1 MYEGTR
7 PPVCAGHPS
16 RRARAAC
23 VRCGRYL
30 CGECLEVGEE
40 GALCPDC
47 AGEAAGRAC
56 PPPAP
61 GREAGKPGKGA
72 CVRHPDERATAVCAH
87 CGAALC
93 EGCRSGVGDLAYCP
107 DCFTFVCGLRAA
119 AGTPSRPA
127 RPRRSGSPEGGP
139 GWKLWPGLAFLPL
152 PFLLESLVTYMI
164 NEGGELGY
172 GAAVMLVSA
181 ALYATLLAFAA
192 WQAGGAAG
200 GGGGWLRELGMSG
213 RGLKECLPWGLL
225 GGLVS
230 FGLTAALLSASD
242 WFLQNSGLGD
252 NWVYG
257 LIKLNVKA
265 GVGGLDMVLAF
276 VVIVLVAPFCEEAF
290 FRGYLYPPMRR
301 ELGTAW
307 AMLLSS
313 AVFSLVHFSLV
324 GLLSRMAA
332 GLVFCALYEHADN
345 LAAPVAAHMINNLVA
360 FLLPVVG
367 A

>member
-1 MYEGTR
+1 
-7 PPVCAGHPS
+7 
-16 RRARAAC
+16 
-23 VRCGRYL
+23 
-30 CGECLEVGEE
+30 
-40 GALCPDC
+40 
-47 AGEAAGRAC
+47 
-56 PPPAP
+56 
-61 GREAGKPGKGA
+61 
-72 CVRHPDERATAVCAH
+72 
-87 CGAALC
+87 
-93 EGCRSGVGDLAYCP
+93 
-107 DCFTFVCGLRAA
+107 
-119 AGTPSRPA
+119 
-127 RPRRSGSPEGGP
+127 
-139 GWKLWPGLAFLPL
+139 
-152 PFLLESLVTYMI
+152 
-164 NEGGELGY
+164 
-172 GAAVMLVSA
+172 
-181 ALYATLLAFAA
+181 
-192 WQAGGAAG
+192 
-200 GGGGWLRELGMSG
+200 MSG
-213 RGLKECLPWGLL
+213 RGLKECLPWGCWADW
-225 GGLVS
+225 VS
-230 FGLTAALLSASD
+230 FGLTAALLLASD